1 MFVPNHSSNNSNHI
15 HMDKQQLETLYEGL
29 MEFQAQAPYEM
40 GSTED
45 RTLTSAIR
53 LVEDALFPDLD

>member
-1 MFVPNHSSNNSNHI
+1 
-15 HMDKQQLETLYEGL
+15 MDKQQLETLYEGL

-45 RTLTSAIR
+45 RTLTSAIE
-53 LVEDALFPDLD
+53 LVEEALFPDLD